1 MRPSFFK
8 AKKSICTHGHKHDSG
23 SEAKRCTDLHVMQSA
38 GLISALEVHPVFYFR
53 INGTPVKMANGHT
66 MKFTG
71 DFGYLDADGVMV
83 VEDVKPKG
91 GFTNQSRDVPVKLAL
106 LKHLYPHISWRIHK

>member
-1 MRPSFFK
+1 
-8 AKKSICTHGHKHDSG
+8 
-23 SEAKRCTDLHVMQSA
+23 MQSA
-38 GLISALEVHPVFYFR
+38 GLISALAVQPVFEFP
-53 INGTPVKMANGHT
+53 INGSPVKMANGHK

-71 DFGYLDADGVMV
+71 DFEYLDGAGVMV

-91 GFTNQSRDVPVKLAL
+91 GFNNQSRDVPVKLAL